1 MIISCPAC
9 ATRYNID
16 PKALGEKGRKVRCSN
31 CAHQWIQAPPVS
43 EEEMDLPQGLRAAL
57 APEQEDEDTQLWDGS
72 GEDQVLDQFGV
83 EDDIPAEQPARD
95 ALEQDYPEQDETNL
109 AGQFLEDDDLNA
121 SQRVLHEIG
130 NQDDMD
136 EDDYHHQSYQQDIA
150 EDMPQTVQE
159 TVTEDQGAYYQVED
173 IDAAFEQ
180 EKQEKGGSPFPIGW
194 AIFIVLLLIAAGGV
208 FFAKDTIISMIPSAE
223 DFLGSEQEYG
233 EEDGAGNQ
241 GLQLLQPRVQQQ
253 TVQYGTQQ
261 VEVFELVGDIVNNSD
276 RDIKLPKLRAVV
288 LDADQ
293 KQLDSWIFSANK
305 PNLAPGEKTSYSTE
319 VENTNEQDVNILI
332 DFVAS
337 DNQ

>member
-1 MIISCPAC
+1 
-9 ATRYNID
+9 
-16 PKALGEKGRKVRCSN
+16 
-31 CAHQWIQAPPVS
+31 
-43 EEEMDLPQGLRAAL
+43 MDLPQGLRAAL

-72 GEDQVLDQFGV
+72 GDDQVLDQFGV
-83 EDDIPAEQPARD
+83 EDDIPAEKPEQSGHNVID
-95 ALEQDYPEQDETNL
+95 QDYPAQDETNL

-130 NQDDMD
+130 NQGDLD
-136 EDDYHHQSYQQDIA
+136 EDDYHHQSYQQDIDDDIA
-150 EDMPQTVQE
+150 EPVAE
-159 TVTEDQGAYYQVED
+159 EQGAYYQVED

-180 EKQEKGGSPFPIGW
+180 EKSENNGSRFPIGW
-194 AIFIVLLLIAAGGV
+194 AVFIVLLLIAAGAV
-208 FFAKDTIISMIPSAE
+208 FFAKDTIISMIPSAG
-223 DFLGSEQEYG
+223 DFLDSEQQSGDEG
-233 EEDGAGNQ
+233 SGSTE

-276 RDIKLPKLRAVV
+276 RDVKLPKLRAVV

-319 VENTNEQDVNILI
+319 VENTNEQDVNIII

-337 DNQ
+337 DDQ